1 MDSINSRGYTV
12 VLQNRNFLA
21 IWMAQVL
28 SNTALTGS
36 FFIQLVL
43 IEHVTGSSA
52 QLAAVILAFSLPAVL
67 LSAVAGIVVDR
78 VPKKTILIASNALR
92 VLTGAALAFL
102 ASYLL
107 LHKLSETIIIIAIY
121 LLVFMASAIGQF
133 FAPAEGATI
142 PLLVSKDNLLSANS
156 LFTLTFTASQILG
169 LVILAPLGIKVV
181 GIAGSLWVAAAMYL
195 GATILV
201 ALIPRDRPVV
211 DESIIGMSTLRG
223 ARTEFREG
231 WRFAMSRRVL
241 LTALL
246 QLALVSTLTMI
257 MAELAPG
264 FAKRVLGL
272 QAEDAT
278 YIFWPA
284 GLGILLASIL
294 IGRYGNRVRRGI
306 LATGGMLV
314 MGVAL
319 VGLAWTTSDMRPF
332 DQPLFVGRP
341 DSILTTAAMVMFFAL
356 FVGASMA
363 MINIPAQT
371 IVQERSSDAL
381 RGRVLAVQ
389 FTLSNA
395 LGIPPMLLVGN
406 LADTI
411 GIPRVTLVIGGMVI
425 LLAVLNIVVVQWMS
439 RLPSP
444 RHPMRTAD
452 APPTEQPPVP
462 TPHPTDP

>member
-1 MDSINSRGYTV
+1 MGDSRGYAA
-12 VLQNRNFLA
+12 VLRNRNFLA
-21 IWMAQVL
+21 LWTAQAL

-43 IEHVTGSSA
+43 IEQVTGSSA

-78 VPKKTILIASNALR
+78 VPKKSILIASNALR
-92 VLTGAALAFL
+92 VLTGAALAVL
-102 ASYLL
+102 ATYLL
-107 LHKLSETIIIIAIY
+107 SHNLGATIIGIY

-142 PLLVSKDNLLSANS
+142 PLLVSKDNLIPANS

-169 LVILAPLGIKVV
+169 LVILAPLGIKVI

-211 DESIIGMSTLRG
+211 NESIIGMSTLRG

-231 WRFAMSRRVL
+231 WRYAMARRAL

-257 MAELAPG
+257 MAEIAPG

-284 GLGILLASIL
+284 GLGILGASIL
-294 IGRYGNRVRRGI
+294 IGRYGNRVRRGV
-306 LATGGMLV
+306 LATAGMLV
-314 MGVAL
+314 MGGAL
-319 VGLAWTTSDMRPF
+319 AGLAWTTSDLRPF
-332 DQPLFVGRP
+332 DQPLFAGHP
-341 DSILTTAAMVMFFAL
+341 ESILTTAVMVMCFAL

-371 IVQERSSDAL
+371 IVQERSTDAV
-381 RGRVLAVQ
+381 RGRILAVQ

-395 LGIPPMLLVGN
+395 LGIPPMLFVGN

-411 GIPRVTLVIGGMVI
+411 GIPRVTLLIGGMII
-425 LLAVLNIVVVQWMS
+425 LLAVLNIVVVQLS
-439 RLPSP
+439 LLPP
-444 RHPMRTAD
+444 RRHRTPAEN
-452 APPTEQPPVP
+452 APLTAQPPVP